1 MCSLVSRCAI
11 WTIGFRLPR
20 NVYSAKCIRF
30 SFEKNGECYLAAF
43 RRVTFATSRSAPIHI
58 WGWVA
63 WHFEEGLRRT
73 CRKSSPMQL
82 LSTLSSY
89 FPYPTWLWPSKKR
102 FQFLAVRF
110 SIDNRY
116 RRSLLIKE
124 LPRFPSFFSHGSF
137 LRWCKFPMASKHWKD
152 LKALPSSSA
161 TNVSASF
168 QE

>member
-11 WTIGFRLPR
+11 WTIGFRLPTKR
-20 NVYSAKCIRF
+20 LQCQVYQVF
-30 SFEKNGECYLAAF
+30 F
-43 RRVTFATSRSAPIHI
+43 RKEWRMLFIRVTFATSRSAPIHI

-63 WHFEEGLRRT
+63 WHFEVGLRRT

-82 LSTLSSY
+82 LSTFSSY

-124 LPRFPSFFSHGSF
+124 LPRFPSFFSYGSF